1 MTYQVSTSGT
11 VPPDGVWSADVPTV
25 PQGRFLWTRTVV
37 QFNSGEPVTSYSVT
51 RMGMDGTG
59 TVSTVNGNDA
69 DSDGN
74 VIVSAGDVGALPAA
88 GGTMSGN
95 IAMGGNKVTGLGAPS
110 DNADAANK
118 SYVDTSLTS
127 VKTVSVSATLTVAGW
142 TGSAPYVQSVT
153 ITGLTDAKKAM
164 AYPVYGS
171 GTATN
176 LALKEACG
184 MVSFASRSGS
194 TLTFTCLEDKPT
206 VDIPVTVEVY
216 V

>member
-1 MTYQVSTSGT
+1 MAKIPELTADMEVIQKLGRRPNTDDGLTEAGFKAKFDEAGIAIKKFINEKVVPAINDYVVST
-11 VPPDGVWSADVPTV
+11 DGLLDKS
-25 PQGRFLWTRTVV
+25 
-37 QFNSGEPVTSYSVT
+37 
-51 RMGMDGTG
+51 
-59 TVSTVNGNDA
+59 
-69 DSDGN
+69 
-74 VIVSAGDVGALPAA
+74 
-88 GGTMSGN
+88 GGTMTGA
-95 IAMGGNKVTGLGAPS
+95 IAMSGNKVTGLGAPES
-110 DNADAANK
+110 DTDAANK

-176 LALKEACG
+176 LTLKEACG

-206 VDIPVTVEVY
+206 VDIPITVEVY

>member
-1 MTYQVSTSGT
+1 MAKIPELTADMEVIQKLGRRPNTDDGLTEAGFKAKFDEAGIAIKKFINEKVVPAINDYVVST
-11 VPPDGVWSADVPTV
+11 DGLLDKS
-25 PQGRFLWTRTVV
+25 
-37 QFNSGEPVTSYSVT
+37 
-51 RMGMDGTG
+51 
-59 TVSTVNGNDA
+59 
-69 DSDGN
+69 
-74 VIVSAGDVGALPAA
+74 
-88 GGTMSGN
+88 GGTMTGA
-95 IAMGGNKVTGLGAPS
+95 IAMGGNKVTGLGTPS

>member
-1 MTYQVSTSGT
+1 MAKIPELTADMEVIQKLGRRPNTDDGLTEAGFKAKFDEAGIAIKKFINEKVVPAINDYVVST
-11 VPPDGVWSADVPTV
+11 DGLLDKS
-25 PQGRFLWTRTVV
+25 
-37 QFNSGEPVTSYSVT
+37 
-51 RMGMDGTG
+51 
-59 TVSTVNGNDA
+59 
-69 DSDGN
+69 
-74 VIVSAGDVGALPAA
+74 
-88 GGTMSGN
+88 GGTMTGA
-95 IAMGGNKVTGLGAPS
+95 IAMSGNKVTGLGTPEE
-110 DNADAANK
+110 DTDAANK
-118 SYVDTSLTS
+118 SYVDTSMTS

-171 GTATN
+171 GTTTN